1 MNMHMTR
8 RDIAALGAVAL
19 GAAGLIEPA
28 AAAAADAAVGQAVE
42 ALRKAIF
49 AQSKGQLEALTAAE
63 LSYGH
68 SSAVVQ
74 NKAEF
79 VNGVMTRKGTLKSL
93 EFPDVK
99 VWLAGDAAVVRHGW
113 LSESEADGKATTTKL
128 GVLAVWQ
135 RQRGRWKLLARQ
147 GYKLPE
153 SA

>member
-1 MNMHMTR
+1 MNMTR
-8 RDIAALGAVAL
+8 R
-19 GAAGLIEPA
+19 EMA
-28 AAAAADAAVGQAVE
+28 AAAALAVGAAGFVTQAAAAGAEAAVGQAVE

-49 AQSKGQLEALTAAE
+49 AQTKAQLEALTAAE

-99 VWLAGDAAVVRHGW
+99 VTLAGDAAIVRHGW
-113 LSESEADGKATTTKL
+113 LSQSEADGKTTTTKL

-135 RQRGRWKLLARQ
+135 KQRGRWKLLARQ

-153 SA
+153 SS

>member
-1 MNMHMTR
+1 MNITR
-8 RDIAALGAVAL
+8 RDIAALGALAF
-19 GAAGLIEPA
+19 GTTGLIRT
-28 AAAAADAAVGQAVE
+28 ADAAGAEAAVAQAVE

-49 AQSKGQLEALTAAE
+49 AQTKAQLEALTAAE

-74 NKAEF
+74 SKAEF

-93 EFPDVK
+93 EFQDVK
-99 VWLAGDAAVVRHGW
+99 VALAGDAAIVRHGW
-113 LSESEADGKATTTKL
+113 LSQSEADGKATATKL

-135 RQRGRWKLLARQ
+135 RQRGHWKLLARQ

-153 SA
+153 TT